1 MSKSKVFISYGH
13 ESVFV
18 KAVREFA
25 KSMSDLGHDVF
36 LDTDYIDQGDW
47 AKIIDEHI
55 DGCDYFFFTVS
66 AETVDYDRYCL
77 KELARAG
84 QMKKNIIP
92 IVLDRSIIV
101 PTGINNL
108 HRLYLSDCLDFNHN
122 IDKKKY
128 KDFFKNIDDIFEG
141 RFKKYTDENKNLLDI
156 LKPLTESEKIFHYN
170 LHFCG
175 REDVFKQFENF
186 VYHSS
191 KNIMWVNA
199 NPGSGKS
206 AFSGALSWK
215 YNNIVSAIHF
225 CQYNNLDRINTKN
238 IISTIVFQLM
248 TAIPDYRQ
256 RVEHLTDLST
266 IYEKSSARIF
276 EYLII
281 EQFREINLKEPHVIV
296 IDALD
301 EASNR
306 GENDIAT
313 LLYQNASHLPENLKF
328 VVTSRNDVE
337 ISSKL
342 QYISEVVEFK
352 EESNEKDL
360 AAFYKMQFPEADD
373 KQINILVTK
382 SEGRFLYASKI
393 VEQIKQNNM
402 SLEDLSF
409 LPVGIYGFFFNCFE
423 RLFTDVEVDGKLL
436 SAKMP
441 FDDVRDLLELLC
453 VSQEPISKDIVM
465 DFLGKDEYF
474 VGKLLDAIVGLFNMH
489 NGVIEPLHKSLID
502 WLTNQEVSH
511 KFYISRK
518 HANEHLA
525 SYIKRKYDEKEY
537 DNPFVYK
544 HYLNV
549 LRSLGTKESKV
560 VIKDILNN
568 KDFVEALLE
577 LNSFDSGLF
586 KYLDILNYL
595 DPEQLTAVF
604 EGEVFKGLFTKHRR
618 LLYNSG
624 GFKRLKKLGLTPV
637 IDKSSSW
644 GFEGEVAKAFYYYIT
659 EEFEKCVK
667 KVNSVLK
674 LKLFFIKHPTLE
686 AELLNVRGL
695 AQRKRVYFKDA
706 LASFDHAISCAKKG
720 MVLNDYKD
728 HDPEFEYSLSELI
741 KAKILLRMLN
751 FEESNECANEA
762 IRILANRIDNMGDS
776 DLKISHILF
785 LAEDKRVAADGY
797 IWQFD
802 FETAEKLL
810 EECEQIYIEN
820 TVTDRYYTRFLYTRM
835 FLRIFR
841 HDDYDIKSELL
852 SILDK
857 VADKYDEGMVNFY
870 IGLDAYLNH
879 RDNLELLKFGF
890 ECVEKSFRA
899 FDSIEAELE
908 ENICRTLWKHLGEAL
923 GKNCKIEK
931 LNPICIP
938 WCKRFEEIIKWL
950 MLKNCF

>member
-1 MSKSKVFISYGH
+1 MSTSIFSNEQNLIQLNGIRVCLAGSF
-13 ESVFV
+13 SVPILTLGKQLRELGATYDHATVKNDTTLPVKEATNLFV
-18 KAVREFA
+18 VGRDAPEGCLARYEMNCHDGYKALKITEQELYALMRGE
-25 KSMSDLGHDVF
+25 LF
-36 LDTDYIDQGDW
+36 LDIPKT
-47 AKIIDEHI
+47 IIKHI
-55 DGCDYFFFTVS
+55 DLDYNYYCWDAPSNQRKQKSSPYV
-66 AETVDYDRYCL
+66 YDMNSVHSPVYGR
-77 KELARAG
+77 ELY
-84 QMKKNIIP
+84 
-92 IVLDRSIIV
+92 V
-101 PTGINNL
+101 PKIEGINYYALIQIIGNL
-108 HRLYLSDCLDFNHN
+108 
-122 IDKKKY
+122 
-128 KDFFKNIDDIFEG
+128 G
-141 RFKKYTDENKNLLDI
+141 
-156 LKPLTESEKIFHYN
+156 
-170 LHFCG
+170 G
-175 REDVFKQFENF
+175 
-186 VYHSS
+186 
-191 KNIMWVNA
+191 
-199 NPGSGKS
+199 
-206 AFSGALSWK
+206 FSNDQN
-215 YNNIVSAIHF
+215 YPNNN
-225 CQYNNLDRINTKN
+225 QD
-238 IISTIVFQLM
+238 
-248 TAIPDYRQ
+248 
-256 RVEHLTDLST
+256 
-266 IYEKSSARIF
+266 
-276 EYLII
+276 
-281 EQFREINLKEPHVIV
+281 
-296 IDALD
+296 
-301 EASNR
+301 
-306 GENDIAT
+306 
-313 LLYQNASHLPENLKF
+313 
-328 VVTSRNDVE
+328 
-337 ISSKL
+337 
-342 QYISEVVEFK
+342 VVEFK

-360 AAFYKMQFPEADD
+360 AAFYKMQFPEAND

-525 SYIKRKYDEKEY
+525 DYIKRKYDEKDY

-667 KVNSVLK
+667 KVNNVLK

-706 LASFDHAISCAKKG
+706 LTSFDHAISCAKKG
-720 MVLNDYKD
+720 MVLKDYND

-741 KAKILLRMLN
+741 KGKILLRMLN
-751 FEESNECANEA
+751 FEESNKCANEA

-776 DLKISHILF
+776 DLKTSHILF

-802 FETAEKLL
+802 FDSAEKLL

-820 TVTDRYYTRFLYTRM
+820 RVTDRYYTRFLYTRM

-852 SILDK
+852 SIFEK
-857 VADKYDEGMVNFY
+857 VNDKYDEGMVNFY

-879 RDNLELLKFGF
+879 RDDQEAVKFGF
-890 ECVEKSFRA
+890 ECAEKSFHC
-899 FDSIEAELE
+899 FDEIEAELE
-908 ENICRTLWKHLGEAL
+908 ENICHTLWKHLGDVL
-923 GKNCKIEK
+923 GKNCKVEK
-931 LNPICIP
+931 LNPVCEP
-938 WCKRFEEIIKWL
+938 WCKRFEEIIK
-950 MLKNCF
+950 